1 MTLIPDELKRPESH
15 LHIKQHDNRMTHSN
29 ISQEEKSDAL
39 VFFQDSGII
48 EWNNKRPFPSTQT
61 YDLL

>member
-1 MTLIPDELKRPESH
+1 
-15 LHIKQHDNRMTHSN
+15 MTHSN
-29 ISQEEKSDAL
+29 ISQEEESDAL

-61 YDLL
+61 YDLLWLSKRIPVKIVNFLP